1 MNINF
6 IPFLVS
12 ALSCILA
19 VNITSYFAL
28 KIGLV
33 DVPNYRKIH
42 TGNIPLVGGISMF
55 VALVIGLLTTQ
66 IDIIPLKNILLAML
80 VALVVGALDD
90 HKDLSIRFRI
100 FFHIVAALIVV
111 STNGV
116 ILSSLGWIF
125 GIVEFKLYSW
135 SVFVSVFAIIGVMN
149 AVNMSDGIDGL
160 SGLLSIVTL
169 SFISYFA
176 YIGGREDLFTLALLS
191 CSTLVPFLMFN
202 LGIFGRSRKVF
213 MGDAGTTFIGLLI
226 AVLLIELSQGEKA
239 IFKPVTA
246 LWLLAVPLLDTA
258 AVMIRRIRN
267 GGSPFK
273 PDRGHLHHF
282 FLKSSI
288 SEGKTLLIIVG
299 LSFSMAFIGSW
310 LELNNVAEWKMFALF
325 LFVFFLYL
333 LATFHAWKVVKF
345 FKS

>member
-80 VALVVGALDD
+80 VVLVVGALDD
-90 HKDLSIRFRI
+90 HKDLSITFRI

-116 ILSSLGWIF
+116 ILSSGF
-125 GIVEFKLYSW
+125 
-135 SVFVSVFAIIGVMN
+135 
-149 AVNMSDGIDGL
+149 
-160 SGLLSIVTL
+160 
-169 SFISYFA
+169 
-176 YIGGREDLFTLALLS
+176 
-191 CSTLVPFLMFN
+191 
-202 LGIFGRSRKVF
+202 
-213 MGDAGTTFIGLLI
+213 
-226 AVLLIELSQGEKA
+226 
-239 IFKPVTA
+239 
-246 LWLLAVPLLDTA
+246 
-258 AVMIRRIRN
+258 
-267 GGSPFK
+267 
-273 PDRGHLHHF
+273 
-282 FLKSSI
+282 
-288 SEGKTLLIIVG
+288 
-299 LSFSMAFIGSW
+299 
-310 LELNNVAEWKMFALF
+310 
-325 LFVFFLYL
+325 
-333 LATFHAWKVVKF
+333 
-345 FKS
+345 

>member
-213 MGDAGTTFIGLLI
+213 MGDAGTLFIGLLI
-226 AVLLIELSQGEKA
+226 AVLLINLSQGENA
-239 IFKPVTA
+239 VFRPVTA
-246 LWLLAVPLLDTA
+246 LWLLAVPLLDTIS
-258 AVMIRRIRN
+258 VMIRRLKN

-282 FLKSSI
+282 LLSSNI
-288 SEGKTLLIIVG
+288 SEKKTLIIIVAMA
-299 LSFSMAFIGSW
+299 FSMALIGSC
-310 LELNNVAEWKMFALF
+310 LELYNVAEWKVFSLF
-325 LFVFFLYL
+325 IFVFFLYL
-333 LATFHAWKVVKF
+333 FATFNAWKVLKII
-345 FKS
+345 KE

>member
-33 DVPNYRKIH
+33 DVPNYRKTH

-55 VALVIGLLTTQ
+55 VALVIGLLTSQ
-66 IDIIPLKNILLAML
+66 IDIIPLKNTLLAML
-80 VALVVGALDD
+80 VVLVVGALDD
-90 HKDLSIRFRI
+90 HKDLSITFRI

-226 AVLLIELSQGEKA
+226 AVLLIELSQGKT
-239 IFKPVTA
+239 IIKPVTA

-258 AVMIRRIRN
+258 AVMIKRMRN
-267 GGSPFK
+267 GRSPFK

-288 SEGKTLLIIVG
+288 SKGKTLLIIVG

-333 LATFHAWKVVKF
+333 LVTFQAWKVVKF

>member
-1 MNINF
+1 
-6 IPFLVS
+6 
-12 ALSCILA
+12 
-19 VNITSYFAL
+19 
-28 KIGLV
+28 
-33 DVPNYRKIH
+33 
-42 TGNIPLVGGISMF
+42 
-55 VALVIGLLTTQ
+55 
-66 IDIIPLKNILLAML
+66 ML
-80 VALVVGALDD
+80 VVLVVGALDD

-226 AVLLIELSQGEKA
+226 AVLLIQ
-239 IFKPVTA
+239 
-246 LWLLAVPLLDTA
+246 
-258 AVMIRRIRN
+258 
-267 GGSPFK
+267 
-273 PDRGHLHHF
+273 
-282 FLKSSI
+282 
-288 SEGKTLLIIVG
+288 
-299 LSFSMAFIGSW
+299 
-310 LELNNVAEWKMFALF
+310 
-325 LFVFFLYL
+325 LYG
-333 LATFHAWKVVKF
+333 F
-345 FKS
+345 